1 MRHARGGKSPVR
13 FIAHHASVAEQGG
26 VGYARAFRGKVM
38 RKHIFGV
45 HPYPFVKGGR
55 MLRRY
60 GDFRQHFRCVISQPV
75 FILRCSYAV
84 LIHRVVAQFTQ
95 KKHLA
100 ACRYLFVVFN
110 GVRQRY
116 FYFPRHVFPVYL
128 TVSQHIFRVRHY
140 SGHGHRLVVYV
151 MAVIRLNV
159 DVHKANA
166 QHGEQKKQRDR
177 GRIIFEENQQKNAGG
192 GDD

>member
-1 MRHARGGKSPVR
+1 
-13 FIAHHASVAEQGG
+13 
-26 VGYARAFRGKVM
+26 M

-60 GDFRQHFRCVISQPV
+60 GNFRQHFCCVISQPV
-75 FILRCSYAV
+75 FILRCSYTV
-84 LIHRVVAQFTQ
+84 FIHHIVAQFTQ

-100 ACRYLFVVFN
+100 AGCYLFVVFY

-128 TVSQHIFRVRHY
+128 TVSQHVFRVRHY

-151 MAVIRLNV
+151 TAVIRLDV
-159 DVHKANA
+159 DVHKADA
-166 QHGEQKKQRDR
+166 QHGEQKKQRNGMRVTPD
-177 GRIIFEENQQKNAGG
+177 GKQQKNAGG
-192 GDD
+192 GND